1 MLPFLIS
8 VSLWCCSV
16 FTSRISFDKPLL
28 GHCFCAARMAAFV
41 LLMASAKQ
49 VALVIEGSVL
59 LTQLKLDLLLVV
71 LFIPR
76 MVSY

>member
-1 MLPFLIS
+1 
-8 VSLWCCSV
+8 
-16 FTSRISFDKPLL
+16 
-28 GHCFCAARMAAFV
+28 MAAFV

>member
-1 MLPFLIS
+1 
-8 VSLWCCSV
+8 
-16 FTSRISFDKPLL
+16 
-28 GHCFCAARMAAFV
+28 MAAFV
-41 LLMASAKQ
+41 LLMARAKQ
-49 VALVIEGSVL
+49 VALVIEDSVL